1 MSIEIK
7 LTKKEKKLVK
17 SYARLHAVTVEQAF
31 KRALFELIED
41 EYDAALGDLA
51 YEEYLAS
58 GEKSRPIEEL
68 WKELDA

>member
-41 EYDAALGDLA
+41 EYDAAVADLA
-51 YEEYLAS
+51 HDEFVAS
-58 GEKSRPIEEL
+58 GEEAIPIDEV